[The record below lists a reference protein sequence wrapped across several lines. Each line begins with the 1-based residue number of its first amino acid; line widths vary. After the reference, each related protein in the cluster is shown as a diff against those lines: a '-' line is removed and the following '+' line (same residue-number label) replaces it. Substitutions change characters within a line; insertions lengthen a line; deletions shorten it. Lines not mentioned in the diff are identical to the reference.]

1 MRRLLL
7 SPVLVI
13 GRCSYRDENI
23 AHNSQ
28 LTWITSQG
36 VRNCACI
43 YTLGLNPA
51 ACVPGFISPT
61 IYIYIYI
68 FQSIVLA
75 FHCKKL
81 SRIRYCKRFR
91 DYSKSRVQYY
101 RVLFEKTRGQK
112 ELLAMVSPF
121 LSDVHVFFTVFRY
134 LYMLHSYTLFGQ
146 KFGTIFPIVLSNLF
160 TWLYIKKNQIKFIH
174 FVSARI
180 ESKIEAQM

>member
-1 MRRLLL
+1 MCLDSFHPPL
-7 SPVLVI
+7 
-13 GRCSYRDENI
+13 
-23 AHNSQ
+23 
-28 LTWITSQG
+28 
-36 VRNCACI
+36 
-43 YTLGLNPA
+43 
-51 ACVPGFISPT
+51 
-61 IYIYIYI
+61 IYIYI

-121 LSDVHVFFTVFRY
+121 LSDARVFHGFS
-134 LYMLHSYTLFGQ
+134 LHSYTLFGQ

>member
-112 ELLAMVSPF
+112 ELLAMVFSF
-121 LSDVHVFFTVFRY
+121 LSDARVFHGFSLP
-134 LYMLHSYTLFGQ
+134 LYV
-146 KFGTIFPIVLSNLF
+146 IFVYAIWPKIWDYFSNCPF
-160 TWLYIKKNQIKFIH
+160 ESFHMAVYKKKSN
-174 FVSARI
+174 
-180 ESKIEAQM
+180 